1 MNPRNHDG
9 GPYDTAADNP
19 LPDHLRW
26 QLREL
31 RCEQAPA
38 RDLWPD
44 IAARLTTQAPR
55 NSTAVHATPRRR
67 VLPVAL
73 AATLALAIGVIGWQQ
88 GQVRA
93 PSATPSIASAPYD
106 AAPSLVQ
113 REAAGLTRQYRAALG
128 EIDRVPAS
136 RPPALQPAF
145 DELDRSAQLILAAL
159 ERDPDSQLLLQQLRR
174 TYSHRLALAQRV
186 AIS

>member
-1 MNPRNHDG
+1 MDK
-9 GPYDTAADNP
+9 P

-31 RCEQAPA
+31 RREQAPA

-44 IAARLTTQAPR
+44 IAARLATRAPR
-55 NSTAVHATPRRR
+55 TTPATPHVAPRRWA
-67 VLPVAL
+67 LPVAL
-73 AATLALAIGVIGWQQ
+73 AATVALAIGVVGWQQ
-88 GQVRA
+88 GLVRV
-93 PSATPSIASAPYD
+93 PSVSPSTIA
-106 AAPSLVQ
+106 AAPSPVQ
-113 REAAGLTRQYRAALG
+113 REAAGLTRQYQAALG
-128 EIDRVPAS
+128 EIDRTPSGAV
-136 RPPALQPAF
+136 PALQPAF

-159 ERDPDSQLLLQQLRR
+159 ERDPDSRLLLQQLRR